1 MYKSIIVNGKINNKA
16 IDYRSSPTYNLSV
29 ISHPKNIL
37 KIMIEDKEFR
47 FLKACRGELTDVTPI
62 WFMRQAGRYM
72 KAYRD
77 LKEKYSFLEL
87 CKNPELATE
96 VTLQPLDVLRVDAA
110 IIFADILLPLEPMGT
125 GLEFTAG
132 DGPVIPRPVKNQKDI
147 EKLRPVNAEEDLGFV
162 GDAIR
167 QVRKEISGKMP
178 LIGFAGAPFTLCSYM
193 IEGGKS
199 RDFTTTKLM
208 MFETPELWNLL
219 MDKVCTML
227 VDYLKM
233 QVKAGAQALQ
243 IFDSWVGCM
252 SPQDYEKYIMPHT
265 RRIISKL
272 KETGVPIINFT
283 TGTSTLLDSVAK
295 AGGDVIS
302 FDWRINIDDAWN
314 KIGHD
319 RSIQGNLDPTLLFAP
334 IPIIRERVHDI
345 MKRVNGRSGHIFNLG
360 HGILQHTPVDHVKAV
375 VDMVHEYQH
384 E

>member
-1 MYKSIIVNGKINNKA
+1 MEEN
-16 IDYRSSPTYNLSV
+16 
-29 ISHPKNIL
+29 
-37 KIMIEDKEFR
+37 KEFR
-47 FLKACRGELTDVTPI
+47 FLKACRGAQTDVTPI

-77 LKEKYSFLEL
+77 LKEKYSFLEM
-87 CKNPELATE
+87 CKNSDLATE
-96 VTLQPLDVLRVDAA
+96 VTLQPLDVLGVDAA

-147 EKLRPVNAEEDLGFV
+147 EKLSLINAEEDLGFV

-167 QVRKEISGKMP
+167 KVRGEISEKMP
-178 LIGFAGAPFTLCSYM
+178 LIGFSGAPFTLCSYM

-199 RDFTTTKLM
+199 RDFTSTKLM
-208 MFETPELWNLL
+208 MFEAPEMWNLL
-219 MDKVCTML
+219 MDKVCTVL

-252 SPQDYEKYIMPHT
+252 GPQDYEKYVMPHT
-265 RRIISKL
+265 RRVISGL
-272 KETGVPIINFT
+272 QEIGVPIINFS
-283 TGTSTLLDSVAK
+283 TGTSTLLDTVAK

-302 FDWRINIDDAWN
+302 FDWRINIDDAWK
-314 KIGHD
+314 KIGYD

-334 IPIIRERVHDI
+334 ISVIRDRVLEI
-345 MKRVNGRSGHIFNLG
+345 MRRVGGRPGHIFNLG
-360 HGILQHTPVDHVKAV
+360 HGILQHTPVDHVKAI

>member
-1 MYKSIIVNGKINNKA
+1 MKEN
-16 IDYRSSPTYNLSV
+16 
-29 ISHPKNIL
+29 
-37 KIMIEDKEFR
+37 KEFR
-47 FLKACRGELTDVTPI
+47 FLKACRGAETDVTPV

-77 LKEKYSFLEL
+77 LKEKYSFLEM
-87 CKNPELATE
+87 CKNSDLATE
-96 VTLQPLDVLRVDAA
+96 VTLQPLDVLGVDAA

-147 EKLRPVNAEEDLGFV
+147 EKLSLINAEEDLGFV

-167 QVRKEISGKMP
+167 KVREEISEKMP
-178 LIGFAGAPFTLCSYM
+178 LIGFSGAPFTLCSYM

-199 RDFTTTKLM
+199 RDFTSTKLM
-208 MFETPELWNLL
+208 MFEAPEMWNLL
-219 MDKVCTML
+219 MDKVCTVL

-233 QVKAGAQALQ
+233 QVKAGARALQ

-252 SPQDYEKYIMPHT
+252 GPQDYEKYVMPYT
-265 RRIISKL
+265 RRVINEL
-272 KETGVPIINFT
+272 QEMGVPIINFS
-283 TGTSTLLDSVAK
+283 TGTSTFLDTVTK

-302 FDWRINIDDAWN
+302 FDWRINIDDAWK
-314 KIGHD
+314 KIGYD

-334 IPIIRERVHDI
+334 ISVIRDRVLEI
-345 MKRVNGRSGHIFNLG
+345 MRRVGGRPGHIFNLG
-360 HGILQHTPVDHVKAV
+360 HGILQHTPVDHVKAI